1 MALQTTALENAI
13 RDAFKKAKDTPAPE
27 DPDEADQLQED
38 ILAELAA
45 DLAAAILAFVQSG
58 DVAGVTTDVQVDT
71 STGRGQGTQTGVGR
85 IQ

>member
-1 MALQTTALENAI
+1 MALQTTALQNEIKA
-13 RDAFKKAKDTPAPE
+13 AFKKAKDTPPPE
-27 DPDEADQLQED
+27 DPADADQLQED
-38 ILAELAA
+38 ILTELAA